1 MQIKPIDYTTSTL
14 FKYIKEEEV
23 DMNSTVPENYLR
35 AVKMYS
41 SCKFMGYRTGLACN
55 VKQTIDSYQFIT
67 YEESMQYVAQI
78 TQQLL
83 AKGLMK
89 GDRVVIYAKNSPLW
103 LLSDIAIQ
111 FAGGVSVPIYDTLG
125 IDNIIY
131 CCNLTEAAFIL
142 VSTDYLANI
151 VGNVSKLEHIKTIF
165 AMEQFDQELLIQ
177 QTAKIVAQ
185 LKDNGY
191 IKDDASLYSIRSS
204 VSQEQVEITQQLV
217 TDVEDIKKQIIQYQ
231 TNNLLCNLSFKK
243 LNDCKQYLYDR
254 IIQINLNCKDIN
266 SVIFTSGTSGKPKGV
281 VVSHQNLLS
290 ALPCAV
296 KQTIPNHI
304 GKNGQQSSVLS
315 YLPLAHMYERSAEHG
330 ILTKGYLIYYSSGN
344 IKNLT
349 KDIQLS
355 TPSVFLGVPRIYCKI
370 HQSIISKLNKSSLPL
385 KLIFKI
391 SYNLKKKYLFSNQKH
406 FENPVFVTDFAFKSI
421 RNALGNPEV
430 VFSGSAA
437 LPLKVKE
444 FLEVTSGAKLIIGW
458 TMTETGGSGLVNTP
472 GQKYNDQNQIGRL
485 GAFTEGKIVDRSD
498 KCEFTLEDNVGELK
512 VKGPGIA
519 KGYIDGKWG
528 KIQPIVDSE
537 GFFSTGDLVRV
548 YPDGTASFIR
558 RVGLV
563 VKLQHGEFVDLEAIE
578 AALEGSPVIMQA
590 FAHGE
595 PDKTAPVCFV
605 SLDSNILRQK
615 LGEEIV
621 NRFKANDA
629 AAINQIEQFVCKE
642 GDEIIRKA
650 GLKGF
655 NVPKAYKV
663 LLDVDW
669 SQNQDFYTPSQKKK
683 HGPFIKAHQSQLKQ
697 LWELV
702 EQRENKVV
710 PKKSNMKLIALLGF
724 VLFVFA
730 LLMMK

>member
-1 MQIKPIDYTTSTL
+1 MIRVKPINYSHPSLQKHQPDQ
-14 FKYIKEEEV
+14 EA

-55 VKQTIDSYQFIT
+55 VKQTVDQYQFIT

-103 LLSDIAIQ
+103 LLSDIAIS
-111 FAGGVSVPIYDTLG
+111 FAGGISVPIYDTLG
-125 IDNIIY
+125 IENIVY
-131 CCNLTEAAFIL
+131 CCNLTEAAFII

-151 VGNVSKLEHIKTIF
+151 VSNLKKFEHLKQIIALEKYDQDALTQQVNKL
-165 AMEQFDQELLIQ
+165 LLNDG
-177 QTAKIVAQ
+177 KV
-185 LKDNGY
+185 Y
-191 IKDDASLYSIRSS
+191 DDTRSLYSMNSNN
-204 VSQEQVEITQQLV
+204 SQSIQGPSEEIIETTQNQAILTDKLSHLQFEENSNQLDYL
-217 TDVEDIKKQIIQYQ
+217 TKIIK
-231 TNNLLCNLSFKK
+231 NNQLTS
-243 LNDCKQYLYDR
+243 DGV
-254 IIQINLNCKDIN
+254 N
-266 SVIFTSGTSGKPKGV
+266 SVIFSSGTSGKPKGV
-281 VVSHQNLLS
+281 ILSHKNVLGCMKCACRQIVPDHIDINQN
-290 ALPCAV
+290 
-296 KQTIPNHI
+296 
-304 GKNGQQSSVLS
+304 QSSVLS
-315 YLPLAHMYERSAEHG
+315 YLPLAHIYERSVEHG
-330 ILTKGYLIYYSSGN
+330 ALMKGYLIYYSSGN
-344 IKNLT
+344 VKNLT
-349 KDIQLS
+349 KDIQMSNCALM
-355 TPSVFLGVPRIYCKI
+355 VGVPRVYVKIYNTIMDKMT
-370 HQSIISKLNKSSLPL
+370 QASPVARTV
-385 KLIFKI
+385 FKI
-391 SYNLKKKYLFSNQKH
+391 AFNLKKIDLKLHSQRKH
-406 FENPVFVTDFAFKSI
+406 FTDAVFKSI
-421 RNALGNPEV
+421 QKALGNPQTMIC
-430 VFSGSAA
+430 GSAA
-437 LPLKVKE
+437 LPGKVRE
-444 FLEVTSGAKLIIGW
+444 FFEITSGAKFHIGY
-458 TMTETGGSGLVNTP
+458 TMSETGGSGLVNYANY
-472 GQKYNDQNQIGRL
+472 KYNSPNQIGFSTDHCE
-485 GAFTEGKIVDRSD
+485 AKIVDRSD

-512 VKGPGIA
+512 IKGPGVAI
-519 KGYIDGKWG
+519 GYIDGKWG

-548 YPDGTASFIR
+548 YPDGAASFIR

-615 LGEEIV
+615 LDEDII

-702 EQRENKVV
+702 EQRENKIV
-710 PKKSNMKLIALLGF
+710 PKKSNLKLF
-724 VLFVFA
+724 VLFAFVFFIFA